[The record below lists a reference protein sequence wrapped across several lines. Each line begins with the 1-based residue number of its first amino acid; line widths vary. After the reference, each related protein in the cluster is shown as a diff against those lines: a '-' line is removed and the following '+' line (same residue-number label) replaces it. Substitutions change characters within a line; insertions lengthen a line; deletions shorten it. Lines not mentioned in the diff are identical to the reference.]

1 MATDKTFTVAGVS
14 TLNGDCKIRFAND
27 VMRVKTLSKG
37 GHDDIRFIEMPEAML
52 KTEAAKFI
60 AALPEFE
67 DAVAQEAIAEY
78 LDKHDKQ
85 PKVKV
90 EVKRAVK
97 AAVATKPVK
106 AAVATKPAATVK
118 APVVTKTKAEVRAVL
133 DAAEDAPF

>member
-27 VMRVKTLSKG
+27 VMRVKNLSKS
-37 GHDDIRFIEMPEAML
+37 GHEDIRLVEMPEALL
-52 KTEAAKFI
+52 KTDAAKFI
-60 AALPEFE
+60 MALPEFE
-67 DAVAQEAIAEY
+67 DALAQDAIAEY

-90 EVKRAVK
+90 EVKKAVK
-97 AAVATKPVK
+97 AAVAS
-106 AAVATKPAATVK
+106 KPA
-118 APVVTKTKAEVRAVL
+118 KTKAEVKSVL